1 MRQATLLAVGAS
13 ALAAADTVIVKL
25 LAAHIHAFEIAFFR
39 SWFGLLIA
47 LPFLIRGHSI
57 LRSSMLPTHVLR
69 AVLKYCAMI
78 AFFVAVANAP
88 VADVTAISLLAPPFT
103 LFGAW
108 LFLRQKQ
115 RAKHFAVMMLGLVGA
130 LIIVQPGTPV
140 FNPYLLL
147 AIAGAAG
154 LSLVLLL
161 LKQLTDT
168 DTPATILFWNLL
180 LTALISIVPA
190 VFVWST
196 PATEQLMLL
205 ALQGG
210 LSAVGIL
217 MMAHAARLGVVG
229 AIAALDFIRLPFAA
243 LLAFTLLDEPM
254 QTSAL
259 VGSSIILISALTL
272 WLGKGGTR
280 I

>member
-1 MRQATLLAVGAS
+1 MRRATLFAIGAS

-25 LAAHIHAFEIAFFR
+25 LAPNIHAFEIAFFR

-47 LPFLIRGHSI
+47 LPFLIRGESTFRSSI
-57 LRSSMLPTHVLR
+57 LPKHVLR
-69 AVLKYCAMI
+69 AILKYSAML
-78 AFFVAVANAP
+78 AFFVAVAHAP
-88 VADVTAISLLAPPFT
+88 VAEVTAISLLAPPFT
-103 LFGAW
+103 LLGAW
-108 LFLRQKQ
+108 LFLDQKQ
-115 RAKHFAVMMLGLVGA
+115 QTKHFAVMMLGLVGA
-130 LIIVQPGTPV
+130 AIIVQPGTPS

-154 LSLVLLL
+154 LSSVLLL
-161 LKQLTDT
+161 LKQLTDS

-180 LTALISIVPA
+180 LTALISIAPA
-190 VFVWST
+190 IFVWST
-196 PATEQLMLL
+196 PDPEQLMLL

-217 MMAHAARLGVVG
+217 MMAHAAKRGVVG
-229 AIAALDFIRLPFAA
+229 AIAALDFIRLPIAA
-243 LLAFTLLDEPM
+243 LLAFTLLDEPI

-259 VGSSIILISALTL
+259 VGGSIILISAFTL
-272 WLGKGGTR
+272 WQGKGGTR

>member
-1 MRQATLLAVGAS
+1 MRRAILFATCAS

-25 LAAHIHAFEIAFFR
+25 LAPNIHAFEIAFFR

-47 LPFLIRGHSI
+47 LPFLIRGQSTI
-57 LRSSMLPTHVLR
+57 RSSMLPKHVLR
-69 AVLKYCAMI
+69 AILKYSAMV
-78 AFFVAVANAP
+78 AFFIAVAHAP
-88 VADVTAISLLAPPFT
+88 VAEVTAISLLSPPFT
-103 LFGAW
+103 LLGAW
-108 LFLRQKQ
+108 LFLHQTQ
-115 RAKHFAVMMLGLVGA
+115 QTKHFAVMMLGLVGA
-130 LIIVQPGTPV
+130 VIIVQPGTPS

-154 LSLVLLL
+154 LSSVLLL
-161 LKQLTDT
+161 LKQLTDS

-190 VFVWST
+190 IFVWST
-196 PATEQLMLL
+196 PDIEQLMLL

-217 MMAHAARLGVVG
+217 MMALAAKRGVVG
-229 AIAALDFIRLPFAA
+229 AIAALDFIRLPIAA
-243 LLAFTLLDEPM
+243 VLAFSILDEPI
-254 QTSAL
+254 QTSAW
-259 VGSSIILISALTL
+259 VGGAIILISALTL